1 MLKAISTELL
11 GSWRQDAMGLHPAK
25 RMLTPLYSSCLP
37 YLGAGA
43 TVSAGRERTPCASV
57 QPPKQLYRRT
67 NGLAFGFP
75 PRWPVLF
82 FCGRMAKSLH
92 SQFALSWIA
101 QYGRSVGWSI
111 PFPTQ
116 SPSRQR
122 AGAIRPIPAGPFSFG
137 FSRGGLLG
145 HPEWRTVPR
154 LGVRSAPIGSLAAY
168 ETRSPDRRHAWTKRL

>member
-101 QYGRSVGWSI
+101 AVRSERRLVYPLPNAI
-111 PFPTQ
+111 TQ
-116 SPSRQR
+116 SATGWRDQADPCWPVLFRFFAWRAFRSSRM
-122 AGAIRPIPAGPFSFG
+122 ANSSSIR
-137 FSRGGLLG
+137 
-145 HPEWRTVPR
+145 
-154 LGVRSAPIGSLAAY
+154 RSI
-168 ETRSPDRRHAWTKRL
+168 RSHWFVGRI